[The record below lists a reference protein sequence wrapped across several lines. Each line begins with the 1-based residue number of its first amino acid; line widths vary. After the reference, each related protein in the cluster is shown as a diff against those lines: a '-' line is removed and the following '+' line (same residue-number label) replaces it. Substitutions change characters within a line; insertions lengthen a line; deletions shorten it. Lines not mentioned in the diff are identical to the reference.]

1 VNVDII
7 HRIDLNR
14 NAVPEETETFFHE
27 CLEKWSDL
35 NCTRGYA
42 LFCKELGRDVQS
54 LAQLLLHQEHVT
66 ELLLTKIDSQNVDFL
81 QPILE

>member
-1 VNVDII
+1 MNVDII

-14 NAVPEETETFFHE
+14 NSVPEETDTFFHE
-27 CLEKWSDL
+27 CLEKWGDL

-66 ELLLTKIDSQNVDFL
+66 ELLLTKIDSQNADFL